1 MGRTGADGLPVCRP
15 TNTVVI
21 GQRDHIV
28 LTSTFIHLPGIGT
41 EKERTFWKRGIRTW
55 QGLYDSL
62 GKVQK
67 SLFSE
72 SDVPANDRDLG
83 AALEASFRAL
93 ECGDADYFASRIPR
107 REHYRI
113 ALSFPDNTAFLDI
126 ETTGLSHYYDYTTV
140 VGVSI
145 GKSYSCYIRGDSIE
159 IIRDTLAQSKCIV
172 TFNGT
177 IFDLKFLQKEYP
189 ILHLPIA
196 HVDLRFLARR
206 VGLSGGQKAVE
217 REIGIQRDDEIRGMT
232 GESAPILWHRYR
244 LGDVAAARNLISY
257 NHADIEGM
265 KGILDT
271 IVCRLGETLGFTDS
285 LLEPPFGKL
294 KSRITWAS
302 RKNASMNGSIY
313 VSRYKG
319 KRGPRITLSALLDH
333 QNCRDFCSV
342 GIDLTGSEARPTG
355 WCRMASNIAHTLR
368 LSTDEEIIDETLK
381 ANPSVVSIDSP
392 LSLPRGRTRTTDDDP
407 KRVEGGIMRECEREL
422 KRRGVNVYPSLI
434 PSMQALTARGI
445 RLATRFRQLGVPVIE
460 SYPGAAQDIMGIPR
474 KRAGTEYLK
483 EGLNA
488 FGVRGAFLREP
499 VSHDELDAIT
509 AAAVGVF
516 FWSGKFEALG
526 NDEEDYLI
534 IPDLNRPAHR
544 WKERRVVGISGEIA
558 AGKTTAATH
567 LARQGFAYAR
577 FSQVLELILV
587 DRGMAVDRRNLQAL
601 GEKIHDDPGQRWLC
615 KQLAKS
621 IPRGGD
627 AVIDGL
633 RWRADHAFFIERF
646 GPSFFRI
653 HVTAPL
659 ETRRDRYV
667 RTGHPAAEFDVAS
680 THAVEAE
687 ARLLSAHTHASI
699 ENVRD
704 VEGFTARL
712 DQVISTRFAKEGMQ
726 AACR

>member
-1 MGRTGADGLPVCRP
+1 
-15 TNTVVI
+15 
-21 GQRDHIV
+21 
-28 LTSTFIHLPGIGT
+28 
-41 EKERTFWKRGIRTW
+41 
-55 QGLYDSL
+55 
-62 GKVQK
+62 
-67 SLFSE
+67 
-72 SDVPANDRDLG
+72 
-83 AALEASFRAL
+83 
-93 ECGDADYFASRIPR
+93 
-107 REHYRI
+107 
-113 ALSFPDNTAFLDI
+113 LDI

-145 GKSYSCYIRGDSIE
+145 GKLYICYIRGDDIK
-159 IIRDTLAQSKCIV
+159 IIREALGHSKCIV

-177 IFDLKFLQKEYP
+177 VFDLKFLQKEYP

-196 HVDLRFLARR
+196 HVDLRFLAKR

-217 REIGIQRDDEIRGMT
+217 REIGIQREDEILGMT

-244 LGDVAAARNLISY
+244 LGDVAAAKNLISY

-271 IVCRLGETLGFTDS
+271 IVSRLGETCGFTDFP
-285 LLEPPFGKL
+285 LETPFRKL
-294 KSRITWAS
+294 KSHITWAS
-302 RKNASMNGSIY
+302 HKNASMNGSIY

-319 KRGPRITLSALLDH
+319 RSGPRIKLSELLDH

-355 WCRMASNIAHTLR
+355 WCRLAGNIAHTLR
-368 LSTDEEIIDETLK
+368 LSTDEEIIEETLK
-381 ANPSVVSIDSP
+381 ANPNVVSIDSP
-392 LSLPRGRTRTTDDDP
+392 LSLPRGRTRATDDDP

-445 RLATRFRQLGVPVIE
+445 RLATRFRQLGIPVIE

-474 KRAGTEYLK
+474 KRAGTEYLT

-488 FGVRGAFLREP
+488 FGIRGAFLREP
-499 VSHDELDAIT
+499 VSHDELDGIT
-509 AAAVGVF
+509 AAAVGAF

-526 NDEEDYLI
+526 NEEEDYLI

-544 WKERRVVGISGEIA
+544 WRERRVVGISGEIA
-558 AGKTTAATH
+558 SGKTTAAAH
-567 LARQGFAYAR
+567 LAKQGFASAR

-587 DRGMAVDRRNLQAL
+587 KRGMAVDRRNLQAL

-633 RWRADHAFFIERF
+633 RWRIDHAFFIERF
-646 GPSFFRI
+646 GPSFFQL

-659 ETRRDRYV
+659 ETRRDRYE
-667 RTGHPAAEFDVAS
+667 RAGHPAAEFDAAS

-687 ARLLSAHTHASI
+687 AKLMRAHAHASI
-699 ENVRD
+699 ENDRD

-712 DQVISTRFAKEGMQ
+712 DQVISARFVKDGVEV
-726 AACR
+726 ACR